1 MRWFKRVYVSDS
13 RNTNQQRCYWLPTM
27 AKERPH
33 LFSAAEHERLME
45 GYGEFQ
51 TLIKT
56 TGNTSKAAK
65 SRREGNIADKLNA
78 QVVLVLGIFN
88 QLLECMYI

>member
-1 MRWFKRVYVSDS
+1 
-13 RNTNQQRCYWLPTM
+13 M
-27 AKERPH
+27 AKERPD

-65 SRREGNIADKLNA
+65 SRREGWHNVADKLNA
-78 QVVLVLGIFN
+78 QVVLVLDIVN